1 MLEKSNLLL
10 VEDESVFSRALAL
23 QLEEQGFTV
32 FCESSG
38 ERALEYLRK
47 HGAATDL
54 VLMDIDLGTGMDG
67 VQAAFKI
74 QEAFRLPVIF
84 LSAHAEKDVLDKTI
98 ETACYGI
105 LPKNSP
111 VTVLSASVRMALRLH
126 GAYRELRAKEEALR
140 EKDLIFSEFL
150 EYSPIYVFFKD
161 ENLRSLKLSRNYENM
176 LGKPLKELLGKN
188 MDELFPSELARAMM
202 EDDRKIIQEGKL
214 VKVVEEL
221 NGRIYETLKFPI
233 IREGRPDMLA
243 GFTMD
248 ITEQRQAQ
256 TKLSNSLLE
265 KEILFKELQHR
276 VKNNLNVISSL
287 LSYELQQVDDPKV
300 RDVFTS
306 AQARI
311 RSMAGIYEKLYQS
324 HQLGMVELDS
334 YIKDFV
340 ETLVKMYQVDGLK
353 LNLKLQLESV
363 QLDLKRAVSLGL
375 ILNELI
381 SNALKYAFSGRE
393 LGELLIQL
401 FRRDSKLVLKV
412 RDDGAGMPPNLDWR
426 QGKSLGFLLVNML
439 SAQIDG
445 HLEFQSG
452 LGEGTSFQLEFPEVE

>member
-1 MLEKSNLLL
+1 MSQGINLLL
-10 VEDESVFSRALAL
+10 VEDEVIFAKALAV
-23 QLEEQGFTV
+23 QLEELGFRV
-32 FCESSG
+32 RCVESG
-38 ERALEYLRK
+38 EKALESLK
-47 HGAATDL
+47 EDFLKTDL
-54 VLMDIDLGTGMDG
+54 VLMDIDLGSGMDG
-67 VQAAFKI
+67 GETALNI
-74 QEAFRLPVIF
+74 QKSFHLPIVF
-84 LSAHAEKDVLDKTI
+84 LSAHAQKDVLDKAVA
-98 ETACYGI
+98 TAGYGL
-105 LPKNSP
+105 LPKSSP
-111 VTVLSASVRMALRLH
+111 ISVLNASICMALRLH
-126 GAYRELRAKEEALR
+126 GLNRQLQEKQEELSK
-140 EKDLIFSEFL
+140 KDLIFNTFL

-161 ENLRSLKLSRNYENM
+161 ENLRSLHLSKNYEKM
-176 LGKPLKELLGKN
+176 LGKPLDELLGKN
-188 MDELFPSELARAMM
+188 MDELFPSNLAKSML
-202 EDDRKIIQEGKL
+202 EDDRQIIQEGKV
-214 VKVVEEL
+214 VKVLEEF
-221 NGRIYETLKFPI
+221 NGRVYETLKFPI
-233 IREGRPDMLA
+233 IREGQPDMLA

-324 HQLGMVELDS
+324 HQLGMVELDA
-334 YIKDFV
+334 YIRDFV

-353 LNLKLQLESV
+353 LKLKLDLESV

-381 SNALKYAFSGRE
+381 SNALKYAFVGRKE
-393 LGELLIQL
+393 GEVSIQL
-401 FRRDSKLVLKV
+401 RLRDARLILSV
-412 RDDGAGMPPNLDWR
+412 RDDGLGMPPGLDWR

-439 SAQIDG
+439 AAQIDG

-452 LGEGTSFQLEFPEVE
+452 VDQGTTFLLEFPEAE